1 MAGSTL
7 HLNDNQVP
15 QPDSGQAN
23 NAMPMYGTRLAVQRA
38 SGFKA
43 FKSNLHDFFFERPI
57 KIRGDVSSPFQPA
70 KFGETLGNNLKEWFR
85 PLPASAR
92 GPVRSGMLVNWTS
105 NSGSLWSNL
114 RTAFGKSQLPKGA
127 KVPEIWT
134 KDTQY
139 SRVQALSLAIHVVV
153 LVLILVPLLPE
164 IMAPRTTQAGVVSVV
179 PLEVPSPVLPKL
191 PPGNKRAGG
200 GGGGGEHN
208 PVPAS
213 KGILPKFS
221 YTQLAPPSVHPPLD
235 PKLQVPATIVAVP
248 DIKIPNP
255 NLPNYGDPMA
265 KLLTDSNGPGG
276 GGGIG
281 SGQGTGVGSGD
292 GAGYGPGHGWNT
304 GGGYPRAGENGFGT
318 PDCLYCPP
326 PQFSDEAVKAKYQGV
341 VTLMCVIM
349 PDGRATDIHVAQGPG
364 LGLEEKAI
372 EAVRAWRFRPALG
385 PDGKPAAV
393 RMPIE
398 VTFRLY

>member
-1 MAGSTL
+1 MPGSTL
-7 HLNDNQVP
+7 HLNDP
-15 QPDSGQAN
+15 QSQTTSVAE
-23 NAMPMYGTRLAVQRA
+23 YGTRLSVQRV

-43 FKSNLHDFFFERPI
+43 FISNLRDFFFERPI
-57 KIRGDVSSPFQPA
+57 KIRGDVASPFQPA
-70 KFGETLGNNLKEWFR
+70 TFGTSVSENFKEWFR
-85 PLPASAR
+85 PLPASAK
-92 GPVRSGMLVNWTS
+92 GPVKSALMVKWSTD
-105 NSGSLWSNL
+105 SGSFWTNV
-114 RTAFGKSQLPKGA
+114 RAAFTRSPLPKGT

-139 SRVQALSLAIHVVV
+139 SRVQALSLAIHVAV

-164 IMAPRTTQAGVVSVV
+164 IMAPRTTQAGVSVIPIDVS
-179 PLEVPSPVLPKL
+179 SPILPKL
-191 PPGNKRAGG
+191 PPGNKKAGG
-200 GGGGGEHN
+200 GGGGGEHSV
-208 PVPAS
+208 VPAS
-213 KGILPKFS
+213 RGKLPKPS
-221 YTQLAPPSVHPPLD
+221 YTQLAPPSVHPPLN
-235 PKLQVPATIVAVP
+235 PRLQVPATILAVP
-248 DIKIPNP
+248 DIKIPSP

-265 KLLTDSNGPGG
+265 KLLTDSNGTGG

-304 GGGYPRAGENGFGT
+304 GGGYPRAGENGFGS
-318 PDCLYCPP
+318 PDCVYCPP

-341 VTLMCVIM
+341 VTLMVVIT
-349 PDGRATDIHVAQGPG
+349 PDGRATDIHVSQGPG

-372 EAVRAWRFRPALG
+372 EAVRAWRFKPALG

>member
-7 HLNDNQVP
+7 HLNDTERQ
-15 QPDSGQAN
+15 QPTSVAE
-23 NAMPMYGTRLAVQRA
+23 YGTRLSVQG
-38 SGFKA
+38 SHGFKA
-43 FKSNLHDFFFERPI
+43 FTSNLHDFFFERPI
-57 KIRGDVSSPFQPA
+57 KIRGEITSPFHPA
-70 KFGETLGNNLKEWFR
+70 KFGDSLGENLKEWLH
-85 PLPASAR
+85 PLPASAKGVKSR
-92 GPVRSGMLVNWTS
+92 MLISWHPD
-105 NSGSLWSNL
+105 SGSFWSNV
-114 RTAFGKSQLPKGA
+114 REAFSRSPLPKGA

-164 IMAPRTTQAGVVSVV
+164 IMAPRTTQAGVVGVV
-179 PLEVPSPVLPKL
+179 PIDVSSPVLPKL
-191 PPGNKRAGG
+191 PPGNKKAGG

-208 PVPAS
+208 PIPAS
-213 KGILPKFS
+213 RGRLPKFS
-221 YTQLAPPSVHPPLD
+221 YTQLAPPSVHPPEN
-235 PKLQVPATIVAVP
+235 PKLQVPATILVVP
-248 DIKIPNP
+248 DIKIPSP

-265 KLLTDSNGPGG
+265 KLITDSNGPGG

-281 SGQGTGVGSGD
+281 TGYGTGVGSGE

-304 GGGYPRAGENGFGT
+304 GGGFPRAGENGYGS
-318 PDCLYCPP
+318 PDCIYCPP
-326 PQFSDEAVKAKYQGV
+326 PQFSDEAVTAKYQGV
-341 VTLMCVIM
+341 VTLLVVIT
-349 PDGRATDIHVAQGPG
+349 PDGRATDIHVAQSPG

-372 EAVRAWRFRPALG
+372 EAVRTWRFKPAVG

>member
-7 HLNDNQVP
+7 HLNEKPTDTTSVYE
-15 QPDSGQAN
+15 
-23 NAMPMYGTRLAVQRA
+23 YGTRFAVQQ
-38 SGFKA
+38 SHGMQGFL
-43 FKSNLHDFFFERPI
+43 SNLRDFFLERPI
-57 KIRGDVSSPFQPA
+57 KIRGDAKNPFQPTT
-70 KFGETLGNNLKEWFR
+70 FGASVGDNLKEWFQ
-85 PLPASAR
+85 PLPASAK
-92 GPVRSGMLVNWTS
+92 GPDKSGMLVAWTPEF
-105 NSGSLWSNL
+105 GSFWSNF
-114 RTAFGKSQLPKGA
+114 RSAFSKSKLPKGA

-164 IMAPRTTQAGVVSVV
+164 ILNPHTTQARTGTVI
-179 PLEVPSPVLPKL
+179 PINIGSPVLPKL
-191 PPGNKRAGG
+191 PPGNKKAGG

-213 KGILPKFS
+213 RGMLPKPS
-221 YTQLAPPSVHPPLD
+221 YTQLAPPSVHPPLN
-235 PKLQVPATIVAVP
+235 PRLQVPATILAVP
-248 DIKIPNP
+248 DIKIPSP

-265 KLLTDSNGPGG
+265 KLITDSNGPGG

-304 GGGYPRAGENGFGT
+304 GGAYPQAGENGYGS
-318 PDCLYCPP
+318 PDCLFCPS

-341 VTLMCVIM
+341 VTLMVIIQA
-349 PDGRATDIHVAQGPG
+349 DGRATDIHVSRG
-364 LGLEEKAI
+364 LGLGLDEKAI
-372 EAVRAWRFRPALG
+372 EAVRAWRFKPALG
-385 PDGKPAAV
+385 PDGRPAAV